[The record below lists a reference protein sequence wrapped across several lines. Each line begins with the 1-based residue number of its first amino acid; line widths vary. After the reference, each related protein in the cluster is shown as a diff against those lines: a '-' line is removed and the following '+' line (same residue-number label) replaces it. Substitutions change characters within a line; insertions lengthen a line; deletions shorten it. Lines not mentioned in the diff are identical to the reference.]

1 MRTTYFS
8 VWASNIRKRRAAAA
22 IVLLHCTHDEEEKLP
37 ERGVTRK
44 WIRRKD
50 KGLVNNIVEELCLE
64 DTAAYK
70 EMLRM
75 SHESFFDILGMIDK
89 DIIPIKYLVA
99 ILSFF
104 PKQGCS

>member
-8 VWASNIRKRRAAAA
+8 VWASTIRKRKAAAA
-22 IVLLHCTHDEEEKLP
+22 IVLLHCTDDEEEEKLP
-37 ERGVTRK
+37 KRGVTRK

-50 KGLVNNIVEELCLE
+50 KGLANNIVEKLCLE

-75 SHESFFDILGMIDK
+75 SHESFFDILGMLDK
-89 DIIPIKYLVA
+89 DVIPITGGN
-99 ILSFF
+99 IIIS
-104 PKQGCS
+104 S